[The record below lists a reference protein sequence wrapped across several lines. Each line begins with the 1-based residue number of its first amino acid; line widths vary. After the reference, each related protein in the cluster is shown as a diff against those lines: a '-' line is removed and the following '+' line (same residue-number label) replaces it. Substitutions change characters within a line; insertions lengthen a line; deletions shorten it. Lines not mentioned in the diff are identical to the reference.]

1 MIARWIATA
10 LIAALLVLDLLLP
23 GTSLGRRGT
32 EALARA
38 DISGAVGEVGQPL
51 ADFALVDLDGQRFRL
66 ADLRGR
72 RVLLTFERS
81 LDW

>member
-1 MIARWIATA
+1 MMARWIATA

-38 DISGAVGEVGQPL
+38 DITDAVGEVGQPL
-51 ADFALVDLDGQRFRL
+51 VDFALVDLDGQRFRL